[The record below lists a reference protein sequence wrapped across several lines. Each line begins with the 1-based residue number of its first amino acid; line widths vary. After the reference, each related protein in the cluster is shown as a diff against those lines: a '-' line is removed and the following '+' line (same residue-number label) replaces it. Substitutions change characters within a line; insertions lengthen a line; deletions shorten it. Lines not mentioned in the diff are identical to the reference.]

1 MAIRIGCID
10 FPIPPSR
17 YFREWNL
24 VEIQQTLV
32 RFPGEGTI
40 KRWLRESPEGFEFI
54 VAVSPLVTIGPANA
68 HFRYQPAPLK
78 GVWRKYAPFGGSQE
92 VADAFAESAALAS
105 ELGATILLFQT
116 APDFGPTKQNMQ
128 AMRTFFESAR
138 RGKRRW
144 VWEPRGGWDVR
155 SATAFAKELR
165 LALCVDPLST
175 PPPDPAFAYFHLP
188 GPAGFRS
195 RYEEEALVRLRDICH
210 ECAEVYCLFGNIDM
224 HNDATRFH
232 QLVQLDQRR

>member
-32 RFPGEGTI
+32 RFPGEGTV
-40 KRWLRESPEGFEFI
+40 KRWLRESPKGFEF
-54 VAVSPLVTIGPANA
+54 VVTVSPLVTVGPANQ
-68 HFRYQPAPLK
+68 HFRYQPAPK
-78 GVWRKYAPFGGSQE
+78 RSEWRRYTPFAGTKD
-92 VADAFAESAALAS
+92 VANAFAQSVALAN

-116 APDFGPTKQNMQ
+116 PPDFVPSKQTER
-128 AMRTFFESAR
+128 AMRTFFGGMR

-144 VWEPRGGWDVR
+144 VWEPRGGWDHK
-155 SATAFAKELR
+155 TAAALAKDLG
-165 LALCVDPLST
+165 LTLCVDALST
-175 PPPDPAFAYFHLP
+175 PPPDPSFAYFHLP

-195 RYEEEALVRLRDICH
+195 RYEEDALVRLRDICRD
-210 ECAEVYCLFGNIDM
+210 CDEVYCLFGNIDM
-224 HNDATRFH
+224 HNDALRFH
-232 QLVQLDQRR
+232 QLVQIDRR